1 MKLTFATV
9 AAVAICL
16 CSLAARSTA
25 MRAAARAAPG
35 KAYLEQERLALDAID
50 GRLRGKLQRLANR

>member
-1 MKLTFATV
+1 MKLTFAAV
-9 AAVAICL
+9 AAVVICL
-16 CSLAARSTA
+16 FSLAARSTA